1 MFENVLSEKWAISEL
16 QKNHGIRDDL
26 KIKKINPWPLSCTE
40 VR

>member
-26 KIKKINPWPLSCTE
+26 KINPWPLSCTE